1 MGAARKKSSRLLFV
15 FVLVMSV
22 FLPQMVFAYGQ
33 NGSPADY
40 ELVIHKFE
48 QEPGAETGDEGDG
61 SPEQQVEG
69 TPIQGV
75 EFTLK
80 QTHSYDPV
88 EDEWTELDGPTL
100 KKSTGENGIVVFT
113 SDDGLELGRYAVT
126 ETDGPEHVLLNP
138 KTYFVDIPMTSQDGS
153 SLNYNVHIYPK
164 NEIIRSNVTLKKVNE
179 NGAPLSGVT
188 FDLYKEGESTP
199 IQENLIT
206 NSDGNINIESLGSG
220 SYYFQETAVPAG
232 IALNNT
238 PIEFQIKKTGENG
251 QTIAVEWTNVEGFA
265 NNGTVTNY
273 ISPEIDKDAEGEKQL
288 DVDRNQVFNYN
299 ITITAPKDIH
309 KYKTLMVTDN
319 LDSRLQYAD
328 SWEVTGTA
336 KENIDFSVDGQLL
349 KWSVKEPSDL
359 TPGQEINITFA
370 AKIRPNAELEPNE
383 SGIPNTATLTF
394 DNDRGWFSDE
404 EVPEEPPVVTPK
416 DGGLEITKVDASE
429 GTKLEGAVFKLTDMD
444 GNVINTTDAG
454 GVVTLNG
461 TVFNGALN
469 NLVTREDGTF
479 IIKGLTP
486 GTYQLHETK
495 APTYED
501 EEGLK
506 SYRLLTKPIEVIV
519 KNNEDASYTVEN
531 SKSGWLLPTTGGI
544 GTVLFSSVGLTLMGA
559 ALVLYYRRR
568 KSETTA

>member
-22 FLPQMVFAYGQ
+22 FLPQMVFASG
-33 NGSPADY
+33 GPTDY
-40 ELVIHKFE
+40 QLVIHKFE
-48 QEPGAETGDEGDG
+48 KEPGTEAGGPGNG

-69 TPIQGV
+69 DPIQGV

-80 QTHSYDPV
+80 QTHSYDPAT
-88 EDEWTELDGPTL
+88 DKWTELADGPTL
-100 KKSTGENGIVVFT
+100 KETTNENGIVVFT
-113 SDDGLELGRYAVT
+113 SGNGLELGRYSVT
-126 ETDGPEHVLLNP
+126 ETKGPEHVLLNP
-138 KTYFVDIPMTSQDGS
+138 KTYFVDIPMTSKDGS

-164 NEIIRSNVTLKKVNE
+164 NEIIRSNVTLKKVDE
-179 NGAPLSGVT
+179 TGDALAGVT
-188 FDLYKEGESTP
+188 FNLYKEGESTP
-199 IQENLIT
+199 FKEGLIT

-220 SYYFQETAVPAG
+220 NYYFQETDVPDG
-232 IALNNT
+232 YALNNT
-238 PIEFQIKKTGENG
+238 KIKFQVKKSEDIN
-251 QTIAVEWTNVEGFA
+251 QKIVVEWTNVDGFA

-273 ISPEIDKDAEGEKQL
+273 ISPEIDKDAEGKKQL

-299 ITITAPKDIH
+299 ITIKAPKDIH
-309 KYKTLMVTDN
+309 KYKTLIVTDN
-319 LDSRLQYAD
+319 LDSRLQYAG
-328 SWEVTGTA
+328 SWEVTGASDGAFEFT
-336 KENIDFSVDGQLL
+336 ENGQLL
-349 KWSVKEPSDL
+349 TWSVKDFSKL
-359 TPGQEINITFA
+359 TPGQEIKITFA
-370 AKIRPNAELEPNE
+370 AKIRPDAKLESTE
-383 SGIPNTATLTF
+383 TGIPNTATLTF
-394 DNDRGWFSDE
+394 DNDRGWFSDKE
-404 EVPEEPPVVTPK
+404 KPKEPPVVTPT
-416 DGGLEITKVDASE
+416 DGGLEITKVDAADQK
-429 GTKLEGAVFKLTDMD
+429 KLKGAVFKLTDMA
-444 GNVINTTDAG
+444 GNVINTSQAG

-461 TVFNGALN
+461 TVISGALD

-506 SYRLLTKPIEVIV
+506 SYRLLTKPIEVVIEN
-519 KNNEDASYTVEN
+519 KKDAKYKVEN

-559 ALVLYYRRR
+559 ALVLYFRRR